1 MSDSDG
7 SFPTTFCYR
16 LQALK
21 GPGAALRVMEHFA
34 KRDLVPER
42 FDCRAGAETLAIDVE
57 VAGLDPA
64 AARHIARSLA
74 NIVEVERV
82 ALAEK
87 HSGLRASA

>member
-16 LQALK
+16 LLALK
-21 GPGAALRVMEHFA
+21 GPGVAPRVMEYFA